1 MKLFRTA
8 VTLVVAVLF
17 ATAAMAQGSRGSG
30 RISGKVTDEKGQPI
44 MGVEIRAQ
52 KVGETQVLT
61 AKTNDKGE
69 WALNGLAG
77 GQWNLDFVK
86 EGLETVQKA
95 VGVQESGRIPPIP
108 ITMKPAAPKVDPNAE
123 INKEMQRAAEHVQ
136 GGRVAEARKIY
147 EDLLA
152 KYPAVH
158 QFHSFI
164 ARTYAAENNNPK
176 AIEHVKLGLEKDP
189 TNLDAKLLL
198 AELYQ
203 ISGNK
208 EESKKILDTIDMS
221 QAKDPF
227 VFMNAAIN
235 LINEGKAAE
244 AIDILTKLQAKF
256 PTEASIHYYRGR
268 AYLAASK
275 WDEAKADLEKFVAAN
290 PATSAKEVADAKNI
304 LDQLS
309 KVKK

>member
-1 MKLFRTA
+1 MQSLRNTVLLLA
-8 VTLVVAVLF
+8 AVLM
-17 ATAAMAQGSRGSG
+17 ASAAFAQGSRGSG
-30 RISGKVTDEKGQPI
+30 RLNGKVVDEQNKPI

-52 KVGETQVLT
+52 KVGETTVLT

-95 VGVQESGRIPPIP
+95 VGLAEGGPRLPPIP

-136 GGRVAEARKIY
+136 AGRIAEARKIY

-152 KYPAVH
+152 KYPDVH
-158 QFHSFI
+158 QFHNFI
-164 ARTYAAENNNPK
+164 GRAYAAENNNAK
-176 AIEHVKLGLEKDP
+176 AIEHVKIGLEKDP
-189 TNLDAKLLL
+189 NNLDSKLLL

-208 EESKKILDTIDMS
+208 EESKKILDTIDIS

-235 LINEGKAAE
+235 QINEGKAAE
-244 AIDILTKLQAKF
+244 AAELLTKLLAKF
-256 PTEASIHYYRGR
+256 PNEPSIYYYRGR

-275 WDEAKADLEKFVAAN
+275 FDDAKADLEKFVAAN
-290 PATSAKEVADAKNI
+290 PATAAKEVADAKKI
-304 LDQLS
+304 LEQL
-309 KVKK
+309 VKK